1 MPPISVPLLET
12 TKAKMCG
19 HGRYPSVTLNNSN
32 IVVTVHNSDIGST
45 LRSRVGV
52 VSEVDGRFSI
62 NWGKDRRYGAGF
74 FPRVSMNNNGIVVE
88 VHQSL
93 MREVRYR
100 IGRVN
105 EATKTIDWWQENQT
119 IEKGY
124 APAVALTDNGHVVVV
139 YENNKLTTYKTYY
152 CLGIIDSDSK
162 TIIWTLRRKPYGNGG
177 QNLSIS
183 MNNDGAIVEVHRS
196 PAGVNFTHLWLCV
209 GKLNLDDEHN
219 PVSIS
224 WNDAVEQ
231 GKYRYIER
239 FLPSS
244 MSNPQNSP
252 YSYGYYPFVSIN
264 NEGKFIEVHQ
274 TLTLRRL
281 VYQSGAINE
290 DTIQW
295 SKIKECQYDIGWSP
309 VVALN
314 DHNLVVEIHGTN
326 IAAYRGN
333 TWWSKVGTLM
343 VSRDQ

>member
-19 HGRYPSVTLNNSN
+19 YGRYPSVTLNNSN
-32 IVVTVHNSDIGST
+32 IVVAVHNSEVGST
-45 LRSRVGV
+45 LQCRVGV
-52 VSEVDGRFSI
+52 VSEVDGSFSI
-62 NWGKDRRYGAGF
+62 NWGKDGRYGAGF
-74 FPRVSMNNNGIVVE
+74 FPRVSMNNDGIVVE

-100 IGRVN
+100 IGKVN
-105 EATKTIDWWQENQT
+105 EATKTIDWWQESQT

-152 CLGIIDSDSK
+152 CLGIVDSDSK
-162 TIIWTLRRKPYGNGG
+162 TINWTVRRKPFGNGG

-183 MNNDGAIVEVHRS
+183 INNDGAIVEVHRS
-196 PAGVNFTHLWLCV
+196 PAGVNFTHLWLCT
-209 GKLNLDDEHN
+209 GKLNLDDQHN

-231 GKYRYIER
+231 GRYRFQDR

-244 MSNPQNSP
+244 LSNPQSSP

-281 VYQSGAINE
+281 IYQSGVIDE

-295 SKIKECQYDIGWSP
+295 SQSKECQYDMGYAP
-309 VVALN
+309 VVAVN
-314 DHNLVVEIHGTN
+314 DHDLVVEIHGTN
-326 IAAYRGN
+326 VAYRGN
-333 TWWSKVGTLM
+333 TWWSKVGTLT